1 MQLLLDAFAKITAFS
16 DVATGFP
23 CFGGAV
29 AVPSAR
35 PPAVLSLRASKTGSP
50 IEKGKL
56 TDGSLWAAFFTRV
69 HEN

>member
-1 MQLLLDAFAKITAFS
+1 MQLRGAFAKITAFS
-16 DVATGFP
+16 YAATGFP

-29 AVPSAR
+29 AVPSVR
-35 PPAVLSLRASKTGSP
+35 PPAALSLRASKTGSAL
-50 IEKGKL
+50 EKGKL